1 MYQKQRN
8 SISGAPIMKRNIVRI
23 ICISIALVCFGY
35 LAFYY
40 YQMKRNAEDAAAMED
55 MTERSDHTMTV
66 YTPPVEE
73 EKAEDEG
80 EEEASSSSSERK
92 LYVLG
97 QYKSLYEKNKNFIG
111 WIAIDGTNINYPVM
125 KSVYGNGEFYL
136 DHNFN
141 GEEDRNGTLFM
152 DDNCDVI
159 RPSENWIIY
168 GHNMKSG
175 KMFGDLTE
183 YKSEAYYKKHPV
195 VKFDT
200 IYEPGV
206 YDVMYAFESRV
217 YEESTIAFKYYQF
230 IDPASEAEFDSAMRE
245 MAADSYYDTGVT
257 AKYGDRLLIL
267 STCDYDED
275 NGRFVVVCLRKE

>member
-1 MYQKQRN
+1 M
-8 SISGAPIMKRNIVRI
+8 
-23 ICISIALVCFGY
+23 IALGCFGY
-35 LAFYY
+35 LGFYY

-55 MTERSDHTMTV
+55 LTKSADHSVTV
-66 YTPPVEE
+66 YTPEEPE
-73 EKAEDEG
+73 EK
-80 EEEASSSSSERK
+80 EEEAPKEEEPSPSERK

-97 QYKSLYEKNKNFIG
+97 QYQSLYEKNKNFIG
-111 WIAIDGTNINYPVM
+111 WISIDGTNINYPVM
-125 KSVYGNGEFYL
+125 KSIYGNGEFYL

-141 GEEDRNGTLFM
+141 GEEDKNGTLFM
-152 DDNCDVI
+152 DDACDVI

-175 KMFGDLTE
+175 KMFGDLTD
-183 YKSEAYYKKHPV
+183 YKSESFYKKHPE

-200 IYEPGV
+200 IYEFGD
-206 YDVMYAFESRV
+206 YEVMYAFESRV

-245 MAADSYYDTGVT
+245 MAAESFYDTGVS
-257 AKYGDRLLIL
+257 AHYGDRLLIL

-275 NGRFVVVCLRKE
+275 NGRFVLVCLRK